1 MSDPPGCPRLGASS
15 GERPTS
21 AADSESPN
29 RDRYLMTDS
38 VRVSVC
44 VCVCVC
50 AGACVCVC
58 ARFCA
63 GVCVCGRMRVC
74 MYLELSDDMLSSF
87 L

>member
-1 MSDPPGCPRLGASS
+1 MDAGCPRLGASS

-38 VRVSVC
+38 VRVSVRVCVCVCVGACVCVCVRVCVGVC

-50 AGACVCVC
+50 VCTW
-58 ARFCA
+58 
-63 GVCVCGRMRVC
+63 
-74 MYLELSDDMLSSF
+74 SF
-87 L
+87 LMIC